1 MSDREIQAAIREFDN
16 KSIEALINER
26 LMQLTKEKPDMTER
40 EAILEKGIIILQYY
54 STIPASELEGLTLK
68 EKYEKIKE
76 NYAKNG
82 KTEQDMFDIIKG
94 FGK

>member
-1 MSDREIQAAIREFDN
+1 MSDREIQAAIKEFDN
-16 KSIEALINER
+16 KSIETLINER
-26 LMQLTKEKPDMTER
+26 LIQLAKEKPDMTER

-54 STIPASELEGLTLK
+54 STIPSASLEGLSLK

-76 NYAKNG
+76 NYANNG
-82 KTEQDMFDIIKG
+82 KTEEDMFNIIKG